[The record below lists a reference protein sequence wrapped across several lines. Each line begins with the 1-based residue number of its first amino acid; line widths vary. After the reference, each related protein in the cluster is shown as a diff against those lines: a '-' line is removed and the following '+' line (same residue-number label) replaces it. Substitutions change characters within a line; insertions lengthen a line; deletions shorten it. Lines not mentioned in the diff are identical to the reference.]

1 LYSQQSHVA
10 NLPKDKISSSAFFIS
25 DKLREELQR
34 KNEALQMSLNPTSC
48 FFNLGDLALYLP
60 AQVHMYH
67 SLYPLEN
74 TSERRSNIFGYP
86 TSVFKA
92 IRAVDGKCYCLQRV
106 ENYLLGSESSISLIE
121 QWRKVRHSGIV
132 SVCEGFTT
140 KAFGDTCCFYLK

>member
-1 LYSQQSHVA
+1 
-10 NLPKDKISSSAFFIS
+10 
-25 DKLREELQR
+25 
-34 KNEALQMSLNPTSC
+34 MSLNPTSC